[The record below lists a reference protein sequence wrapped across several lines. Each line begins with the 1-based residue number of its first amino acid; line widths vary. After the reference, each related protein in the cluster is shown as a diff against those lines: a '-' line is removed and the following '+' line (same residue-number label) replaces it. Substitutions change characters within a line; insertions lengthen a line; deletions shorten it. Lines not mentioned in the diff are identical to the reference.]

1 MISSH
6 EAAGREAA
14 ITAIAAIA
22 ALRERSDDGR
32 EGGFLAE
39 VRK

>member
-14 ITAIAAIA
+14 IAAIA
-22 ALRERSDDGR
+22 ERSDDGS
-32 EGGFLAE
+32 EGAFLLA
-39 VRK
+39 